1 MILLLFTVFQYYYFI
16 IIKLIISITL
26 TTITLI
32 IIFITI
38 TTITIVIY
46 LFNIN
51 YFHYYHIIHYLLYCI
66 LYDIYWE
73 IPVWQ
78 FSQSDRCR
86 NALATDLQE
95 WYAKGA
101 ARVQRR
107 LASQGHGFVTHRLWE
122 LWESHFPFPEQ
133 WCIPQIQYFIYVY
146 LSCSLNSVILEENMP
161 L

>member
-1 MILLLFTVFQYYYFI
+1 M
-16 IIKLIISITL
+16 
-26 TTITLI
+26 
-32 IIFITI
+32 
-38 TTITIVIY
+38 
-46 LFNIN
+46 
-51 YFHYYHIIHYLLYCI
+51 
-66 LYDIYWE
+66 
-73 IPVWQ
+73 WQ

-161 L
+161 LYFFWRCSKHIFKCNLRVKAATCHGDAAQGWFFEALERSQSVGMCTITVLGSYRSHCWGCVKAQLWQMQ